1 MKLKHYQEKV
11 LKELKEYLSILT
23 EFKAKHQKALEFDA
37 DMAKDYD
44 FPKCT
49 FTQATNKT
57 IYHSKTNG
65 LHEPLPDVYFKVPT
79 GGGKTLLA
87 CHSIDLIY
95 KTFLQKQTGLV
106 LWIVPSTQIYR
117 QTISALKNRE
127 HPYRQILDIS
137 SGGRTL
143 IKEKTEMFN
152 RLDVD
157 EHLVILMLM
166 LPSANRQ
173 NKETLKV
180 FRDAGG
186 YTDFFPAEDNYP
198 AQETLLKHIPNL
210 DCFGNNPSF
219 GGAWGGF
226 QIKTSLGN
234 TLKLLK
240 PLIIMDEGHRA
251 YAENA
256 RNTIR
261 NFNPSFI
268 LELSATPPPN
278 SNELVRITGRELHEE
293 EMIKLDIH
301 LINKTTLDWR
311 DTMLASL
318 QKRNELEKKAK
329 EYEANTGKYIRPSC
343 LIQVE
348 RTGKDQRDD
357 SRYIHSEQVKEFLI
371 KNCNVP
377 AEHIAIKTSDK
388 DDIEGI
394 DLFAPDCEIRY
405 IITKQAL
412 QEGWD
417 FSFAYILT
425 ILTNPSSAT
434 GITQLVGRILR
445 QPFTQKTKIK
455 LLDECYVFTFRQ
467 NASALVKE
475 IKHGLES
482 EGLGDI
488 AGRIVSDEG
497 AYDNELFKEFEI
509 EYRPGFKKFEGKI
522 YLPKFVIQENN
533 SWRDIN
539 FDADILGAI
548 NWESLS
554 LNEVQNI
561 TLNPDYRVRE
571 IDLTIGYPEE
581 KWDEITQRGVERN
594 PGTLEIDETFLA
606 RQISNIIPNP
616 WIAYRLGD
624 EALKMLKAK
633 YATHENITIVE
644 SNFVFIIEELK
655 KVLEKERDRLAEEV
669 FRDLINSKKLHFFLV
684 SDKGGFLLPHRIK
697 VKSNRQITRGDG
709 SQIQQSLFDKV
720 PKENLN
726 ELEYQVA
733 IYLDEQE
740 KLLWW
745 YRNMSRQDY
754 HIQGWKRNKIYPDFI
769 AASISSS
776 LKEKGAWD
784 EADYDTVYVLETK
797 GIHLKDNPDTTYKK
811 DVFKLCS
818 DLGTKKAWKE
828 LFNEFP
834 NHDFEFQVI
843 NGDEWQNK
851 INQL

>member
-1 MKLKHYQEKV
+1 MILKHYQEKV
-11 LKELKEYLSILT
+11 LNELKEYLSSLSA
-23 EFKAKHQKALEFDA
+23 FKTKYDKAFEIDA
-37 DMAKDYD
+37 DVAKDYD
-44 FPKCT
+44 FPKRA
-49 FTQATNKT
+49 FTESTDKT

-65 LHEPLPDVYFKVPT
+65 IGEPVPDIYFKVPT

-87 CHSIDLIY
+87 CHSIDLIHNS
-95 KTFLQKQTGLV
+95 FLKKQTGLV

-143 IKEKTEMFN
+143 IKEKTEMFD
-152 RLDVD
+152 RLDV
-157 EHLVILMLM
+157 EENLVVLMLM

-198 AQETLLKHIPNL
+198 GQQTLLKRIPNL
-210 DCFGNNPSF
+210 DCFTMP
-219 GGAWGGF
+219 GGIF
-226 QIKTSLGN
+226 NIQIKTSLGN

-240 PLIIMDEGHRA
+240 PLVIIDEGHKA
-251 YAENA
+251 YSDSA
-256 RNTIR
+256 RNTIL

-268 LELSATPPPN
+268 LELSATPPGK
-278 SNELVRITGRELHEE
+278 SNELIKITGRELHEE

-301 LINKTTLDWR
+301 LINKTNLDWKN
-311 DTMLASL
+311 TMLASF

-329 EYEANTGKYIRPSC
+329 EYEANTGKYIRPAC

-348 RTGKDQRDD
+348 RTGTDPNDHHWIHANHVKDFLM
-357 SRYIHSEQVKEFLI
+357 KE
-371 KNCNVP
+371 CNVP
-377 AEHIAIKTSDK
+377 ENQIAIKSSQK

-394 DLFAPDCEIRY
+394 DLFSDECEIRY
-405 IITKQAL
+405 IVTKHAL

-425 ILTNPSSAT
+425 ILTNPASAT

-445 QPFTQKTKIK
+445 QPFAQKTKIK
-455 LLDECYVFTFRQ
+455 ELDECYVFTFRQ
-467 NASALVKE
+467 NASKLVKE
-475 IKHGLES
+475 IKHGLEE

-488 AGRIVSDEG
+488 AGRIITDDG
-497 AYDNELFKEFEI
+497 GNDNGLFKEVEMQ
-509 EYRPGFKKFEGKI
+509 YRPSLKKFEGKI
-522 YLPKFVIQENN
+522 YLPKFVLQEKG

-539 FDADILGAI
+539 FDIDILSAI
-548 NWESLS
+548 DWESINLD
-554 LNEVQNI
+554 EVNTI
-561 TLNPDYRVRE
+561 TLNPDQRAGE
-571 IDLTIGYPEE
+571 IDLAIGYPEE
-581 KWDEITQRGVERN
+581 SWNEIIQRGEVRKK
-594 PGTLEIDETFLA
+594 GSLEIDETFLA

-616 WIAYRLGD
+616 WIAYKLGD
-624 EALKMLKAK
+624 EALKIVKEK
-633 YATHENITIVE
+633 YKKHKNENIVE

-655 KVLEKERDRLAEEV
+655 KILEKQRNLLAENV
-669 FRDLINSKKLHFFLV
+669 FRKLIESKKVLFFLLKKDGP
-684 SDKGGFLLPHRIK
+684 SLLPRRIK
-697 VKSNRQITRGDG
+697 SNKQINRNDG
-709 SQIQQSLFDKV
+709 SPIQRSLFDYV
-720 PKENLN
+720 PEENLN
-726 ELEYQVA
+726 ELEYNVA

-769 AASISSS
+769 AAN
-776 LKEKGAWD
+776 KKKD
-784 EADYDTVYVLETK
+784 EDDYDTIYVLETK
-797 GIHLKDNPDTTYKK
+797 GIHLKDNDDTIYKK
-811 DVFKLCS
+811 NVFALCS
-818 DLGTKKAWKE
+818 ELGTKKAWKE

-834 NHDFEFQVI
+834 DHNFEFQVV

-851 INQL
+851 INALM

>member
-1 MKLKHYQEKV
+1 MKLKNYQEKV
-11 LKELKEYLSILT
+11 LNQLKEYLGELANAKKEYDQISQL
-23 EFKAKHQKALEFDA
+23 KPHLAKHLNFPHEAWEKAINR
-37 DMAKDYD
+37 
-44 FPKCT
+44 T
-49 FTQATNKT
+49 S
-57 IYHSKTNG
+57 YHSKTNG
-65 LHEPLPDVYFKVPT
+65 LHEPLPDIYLKVPT

-87 CHSIDLIY
+87 CHSIDLIH
-95 KTFLQKQTGLV
+95 KTFLKKQTGLV

-143 IKEKTEMFN
+143 LKEKTEMFN
-152 RLDVD
+152 RLDV
-157 EHLVILMLM
+157 EENLVVLMLM

-173 NKETLKV
+173 NRETLKV

-186 YTDFFPAEDNYP
+186 YTDFFPPEDNYP
-198 AQETLLKHIPNL
+198 AQEAILKLIPNL
-210 DCFGNNPSF
+210 DCFTMPGGVF
-219 GGAWGGF
+219 GT

-240 PLIIMDEGHRA
+240 PLVIVDEGHRA
-251 YAENA
+251 YGENA

-268 LELSATPPPN
+268 LELSATPPPG

-301 LINKTTLDWR
+301 LINKTTLDWHN
-311 DTMLASL
+311 TMLASF
-318 QKRNELEKKAK
+318 QKRNELERIAK
-329 EYEANTGKYIRPSC
+329 EYESNTGKYIRPAC

-348 RTGKDQRDD
+348 RTGKDQRDGKF
-357 SRYIHSEQVKEFLI
+357 IHAEDVKDFLI
-371 KNCNVP
+371 KKCNVP
-377 AEHIAIKTSDK
+377 VEQIAIKSSDK

-394 DLFAPDCEIRY
+394 DLFANNCEIRY

-445 QPFTQKTKIK
+445 QPFTIKTKIK
-455 LLDECYVFTFRQ
+455 MLDECYIFTFRQ
-467 NASALVKE
+467 NASTLVKE

-497 AYDNELFKEFEI
+497 ADDNQLFREI
-509 EYRPGFKKFEGKI
+509 EMQYRAGFKKFEGKI

-539 FDADILGAI
+539 FYADILSVI
-548 NWESLS
+548 DWESIKLDDV
-554 LNEVQNI
+554 LNI
-561 TLNPDYRVRE
+561 TLNPDQRIGE

-581 KWDEITQRGVERN
+581 NWNEIIQRGVVQKK
-594 PGTLEIDETFLA
+594 GTLEIDEVFLA
-606 RQISNIIPNP
+606 RQINNIIPNP
-616 WIAYRLGD
+616 WIAYKLG
-624 EALKMLKAK
+624 EETLKILRDK
-633 YATHENITIVE
+633 YQVHDSETIVE

-655 KVLEKERDRLAEEV
+655 KILEKERNRLAENV
-669 FRDLINSKKLHFFLV
+669 FRTLIKNKKLHFFLIT
-684 SDKGGFLLPHRIK
+684 DKGGFLLPPRIK
-697 VKSNRQITRGDG
+697 VKSNKQINRADG
-709 SQIQQSLFDKV
+709 SPIQRSLFDYV
-720 PKENLN
+720 PEENLN
-726 ELEYQVA
+726 DLEYAVA

-754 HIQGWKRNKIYPDFI
+754 HIQGWKRNKIYPDFL
-769 AASISSS
+769 AAT
-776 LKEKGAWD
+776 KKNEND
-784 EADYDTVYVLETK
+784 DYDTVYVLETK
-797 GIHLKDNPDTTYKK
+797 GIHLKDNTDTTYKK
-811 DVFKLCS
+811 DVFALCS
-818 DLGTKKAWKE
+818 ELGTKKAWKE
-828 LFNEFP
+828 LFDEFP
-834 NHDFEFQVI
+834 DHDFEFQVV

>member
-11 LKELKEYLSILT
+11 LNELKEYLSLLSD
-23 EFKAKHQKALEFDA
+23 FNSKYQKYLEIEP
-37 DMAKDYD
+37 DMASEYD
-44 FPKCT
+44 FPKKAY
-49 FTQATNKT
+49 TQSTGKT

-65 LHEPLPDVYFKVPT
+65 LHEPIPDVYFKVPT

-87 CHSIDLIY
+87 CHSIDLIH
-95 KTFLQKQTGLV
+95 KTFLKKQTGLV

-117 QTISALKNRE
+117 QTIIALKNRE

-143 IKEKTEMFN
+143 IKEKMEMLN
-152 RLDVD
+152 RSDV
-157 EHLVILMLM
+157 EENLVVLMLM

-186 YTDFFPAEDNYP
+186 YTEFFPPEDNYP
-198 AQETLLKHIPNL
+198 AQEVLLKLIPNL
-210 DCFGNNPSF
+210 DCFTQPGEVF
-219 GGAWGGF
+219 GI

-240 PLIIMDEGHRA
+240 PLVIIDEGHKA
-251 YAENA
+251 YSEGA

-278 SNELVRITGRELHEE
+278 SNELVKITGRELHEE

-301 LINKTTLDWR
+301 LINKTTVNWQ
-311 DTMLASL
+311 DTMLASFE
-318 QKRNELEKKAK
+318 KRKSLEIVAKK
-329 EYEANTGKYIRPSC
+329 YEANTGKYIRPAC

-348 RTGKDQRDD
+348 RTGSNQRENRFIHVEDVKD
-357 SRYIHSEQVKEFLI
+357 FLI
-371 KNCNVP
+371 KKCNVS
-377 AEHIAIKTSDK
+377 EKEIAIKSSEK

-394 DLFAPDCEIRY
+394 DLFANDCEIRY

-417 FSFAYILT
+417 FSFAYVLT
-425 ILTNPSSAT
+425 ILTNPASAT

-445 QPFTQKTKIK
+445 QPFAQKTKIK
-455 LLDECYVFTFRQ
+455 ALDECYVFTFRQ
-467 NASALVKE
+467 NAKTLVKE
-475 IKHGLES
+475 IKHGLEN

-488 AGRIVSDEG
+488 AGRIVSDED
-497 AYDNELFKEFEI
+497 ADENNLFKEI
-509 EYRPGFKKFEGKI
+509 EMQYRPGFKKFEGKI
-522 YLPKFVIQENN
+522 YLPKFAMQEKD
-533 SWRDIN
+533 SWRDLN
-539 FDADILGAI
+539 FDIDILAVVDWENI
-548 NWESLS
+548 NI
-554 LNEVQNI
+554 NEVKNI
-561 TLNPDYRVRE
+561 TLNPDQRAGE

-581 KWDEITQRGVERN
+581 NWNEIIQRGVVTRK
-594 PGTLEIDETFLA
+594 GTLEIDEAFLA
-606 RQISNIIPNP
+606 RQIGNIIPNP
-616 WIAYRLGD
+616 WIAYNLGD
-624 EALKMLKAK
+624 KALKILKNK
-633 YATHENITIVE
+633 YKENLTIVE
-644 SNFVFIIEELK
+644 ANFVFIIEELK
-655 KVLEKERDRLAEEV
+655 KILEKEKNRLAEKV
-669 FRDLINSKKLHFFLV
+669 FRSLIEKKKLVFFLI
-684 SDKGGFLLPHRIK
+684 SNKGGFIIPNRIK
-697 VKSNRQITRGDG
+697 VKSNRQITRDDG
-709 SQIQQSLFDKV
+709 SQIQRSLFDYV
-720 PKENLN
+720 PEENLN
-726 ELEYQVA
+726 SLEYNVA

-745 YRNMSRQDY
+745 YRNMSKQDY

-769 AASISSS
+769 AANKK
-776 LKEKGAWD
+776 KEND
-784 EADYDTVYVLETK
+784 DYDTVYVLETK
-797 GIHLKDNPDTTYKK
+797 GIHLKDNEDTVYKRN
-811 DVFKLCS
+811 VFKLCN

-834 NHDFEFQVI
+834 DHDFEFQVI

-851 INQL
+851 INQIL